1 MKQFFCAL
9 ALLLSLLVVLPDS
22 FAQTSSRTST
32 SQKKSKRSSSDS
44 TPWENVTLLLDRPEK
59 PYEVIGLVSAPQIF
73 LWDDEDSMKES
84 LQNRLENESRRCH
97 SRPGRYQFPI
107 HRSRWWRKWSRHP
120 LQIIVAFPAC
130 PSGH

>member
-1 MKQFFCAL
+1 MKQIFTAL

-22 FAQTSSRTST
+22 FSQTSPRTST

-73 LWDDEDSMKES
+73 LWDDEESMKES
-84 LQNRLENESRRCH
+84 LQKPAWKMKADAVILDRVDTSFRFTGPAGGAN
-97 SRPGRYQFPI
+97 GRAIRY
-107 HRSRWWRKWSRHP
+107 K
-120 LQIIVAFPAC
+120 
-130 PSGH
+130 

>member
-1 MKQFFCAL
+1 MKQIFAVL

-44 TPWENVTLLLDRPEK
+44 TPWENVTLLLDRPET

-73 LWDDEDSMKES
+73 LWDDEESMKES
-84 LQNRLENESRRCH
+84 LQKQAWKMKADAVILDRVDTSFRFTGPAGGAN
-97 SRPGRYQFPI
+97 GRAIRY
-107 HRSRWWRKWSRHP
+107 K
-120 LQIIVAFPAC
+120 
-130 PSGH
+130 

>member
-1 MKQFFCAL
+1 MKQIFAVL

-73 LWDDEDSMKES
+73 LWDDEEPMKES
-84 LQNRLENESRRCH
+84 LQKQAWKMKADAVILDRVDTSFRFTGPAGGAN
-97 SRPGRYQFPI
+97 GRAIRY
-107 HRSRWWRKWSRHP
+107 K
-120 LQIIVAFPAC
+120 
-130 PSGH
+130 

>member
-1 MKQFFCAL
+1 MKQFFSVL

-73 LWDDEDSMKES
+73 LWDDEESMKES
-84 LQNRLENESRRCH
+84 LQKQAWKMKADAVILDRVDTSFRFTGPAGGAN
-97 SRPGRYQFPI
+97 GRAIRY
-107 HRSRWWRKWSRHP
+107 K
-120 LQIIVAFPAC
+120 
-130 PSGH
+130 

>member
-1 MKQFFCAL
+1 MKQIFIVL

-22 FAQTSSRTST
+22 FAQTTSRTST

-84 LQNRLENESRRCH
+84 LQKQAWKMKADAVILDRVDTSFRFTGPAGGAN
-97 SRPGRYQFPI
+97 GRAIRY
-107 HRSRWWRKWSRHP
+107 K
-120 LQIIVAFPAC
+120 
-130 PSGH
+130 